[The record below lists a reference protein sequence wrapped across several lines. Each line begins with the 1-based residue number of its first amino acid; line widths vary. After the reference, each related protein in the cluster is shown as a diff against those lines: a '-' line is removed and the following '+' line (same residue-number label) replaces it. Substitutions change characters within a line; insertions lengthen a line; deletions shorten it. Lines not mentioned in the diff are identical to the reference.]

1 MWEDI
6 PGEPWSFEKPKD
18 TAGGKAEKKDYRPT
32 HERTDPRTGRALNPG
47 NKIGQEMGVKWGGYD
62 VFNRTFYSKSGGRP
76 DASWTNKAGL
86 AFGAGIETTAGSE
99 KTKPGIDW
107 GLKATAGLRASG
119 QIRQTDKFDL
129 IINGQAGV
137 LAEAGGKLRMK
148 NWQGEAGLEAFAG
161 GKVGADV
168 TVGKWGLGAS
178 AGAEGWAGAGAGAKF
193 KWGKNPDTGKY
204 ELGGSLGLAW
214 GLGGKLSGGISVDPT
229 KVKESVGNLGGSGA
243 AIAKQV
249 GKVVPTGVGRAVA
262 AMPNTKSVATGV
274 GKAANAIAAVSG
286 AKTAATGVGKA
297 AKVIAAMPSAKAVTA
312 GIGTAAK
319 TVAVGGVGSA
329 ASSAVGAAVRKAS
342 PAVSSVAGAGV
353 KKVGQA
359 KKWLTSKFAAGGPV
373 AGSGSSIGDMIP
385 AFLSNGEFVVN
396 AASAGRFKPLLEAIN
411 KGVPGF
417 AQGVMGATS
426 MSGWAGDQAK
436 KALEQ
441 LQSGPGV
448 KVGNP
453 ALSSVLDKAAGGLGD
468 AASAFVSGQ
477 SGDFMK
483 TFGVKDGMPAA
494 ARAGAQAVDLLRS
507 GMDPSMVKSVAQQ
520 SGSMARL
527 VAKQVMPAKALVGAG
542 VAGGGPVDQSM
553 TINLQTPDLDTAFQ
567 KSKTLEAQ
575 RALTY
580 AGRW

>member
-1 MWEDI
+1 MWEEI
-6 PGEPWSFEKPKD
+6 PGEPWSFEKPKW
-18 TAGGKAEKKDYRPT
+18 GVHGKAEGKSYKPGY
-32 HERTDPRTGRALNPG
+32 ERTDADTGKALKSGPKVG
-47 NKIGQEMGVKWGGYD
+47 KEGLEKWGGHD
-62 VFNRTFYSKSGGRP
+62 FFNRTFYSKSGGRENAP
-76 DASWTNKAGL
+76 WTNKAGL
-86 AFGAGIETTAGSE
+86 AVGAGIETTEGLE
-99 KTKPGIDW
+99 KGKPGIDW
-107 GLKATAGLRASG
+107 GLKATAGARIGG
-119 QIRQTDKFDL
+119 QIHQTDKFDML
-129 IINGQAGV
+129 VNGQAGV

-148 NWQGEAGLEAFAG
+148 HWQGEAGLEAFAG
-161 GKVGADV
+161 AKAGGDL
-168 TVGKWGLGAS
+168 TLGKWGLGGTV
-178 AGAEGWAGAGAGAKF
+178 GAEAWAGAGAGAKAKF
-193 KWGKNPDTGKY
+193 GWDSDTRKF
-204 ELGGSLGLAW
+204 EIGGSLGVAW
-214 GLGGKLSGGISVDPT
+214 GLGGKVTGGISIDPT
-229 KVKESVGNLGGSGA
+229 KVYQSGKNLMGSGTA
-243 AIAKQV
+243 VAKQIGNV
-249 GKVVPTGVGRAVA
+249 SPAGVAKAVTAMPSTKVV
-262 AMPNTKSVATGV
+262 
-274 GKAANAIAAVSG
+274 
-286 AKTAATGVGKA
+286 ATGVGKA
-297 AKVIAAMPSAKAVTA
+297 AKVVAAMPSAKAVATGVGKAAKVVTA
-312 GIGTAAK
+312 IPSAK
-319 TVAVGGVGSA
+319 TVAAGIGSGAKAVAKGGIGSA
-329 ASSAVGAAVRKAS
+329 ASSVAGAAVSKAA

-359 KKWLTSKFAAGGPV
+359 KKWLASKFAAGGPV

-441 LQSGPGV
+441 LQGGSGV

-483 TFGVKDGMPAA
+483 TFGVKDGVPAA